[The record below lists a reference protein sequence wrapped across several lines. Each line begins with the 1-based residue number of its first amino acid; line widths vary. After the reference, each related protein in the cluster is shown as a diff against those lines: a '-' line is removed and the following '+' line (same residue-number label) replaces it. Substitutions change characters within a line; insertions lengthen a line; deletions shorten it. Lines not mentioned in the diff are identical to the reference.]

1 MSQEEFHSV
10 SEVSYVDRESFN
22 NAILLLTMVKSDYY
36 YIVGFSRPNQCI
48 TIAFDFETRCFPKI
62 TEYLSLKFSN
72 AREYIFIE
80 SSISN
85 VVLADKD
92 SLFFDAID
100 SEKFA
105 IADNKVTYKN
115 FCKKDTVFPMSI
127 NQINVFIKESIE
139 DIKCFLIAYY
149 NFAIKQD

>member
-10 SEVSYVDRESFN
+10 SEVSYIDRESFN

-48 TIAFDFETRCFPKI
+48 TIAFDFETSCFPKI
-62 TEYLSLKFSN
+62 TEFLSLSFSK
-72 AREYIFIE
+72 AREFIFIE

-85 VVLADKD
+85 IVLADKD
-92 SLFFDAID
+92 SLFFDTID

-105 IADNKVTYKN
+105 IADNKITYKN

-127 NQINVFIKESIE
+127 NQINVFIKESIRE
-139 DIKCFLIAYY
+139 IKDFLISYF
-149 NFAIKQD
+149 NFRLNMQ